1 MNIDFGQ
8 KLRTGRSPV
17 KVFVFFLAGLA
28 GGVAACAQ
36 GPATVTS
43 ADIYLRLKKL
53 NVLGTVLYVAAHPDD
68 ENSRLIAYMAKDR
81 LYRTGYLSMT
91 RGDGGQNLIGD
102 EQGVELGLIRTQEM
116 MAARR
121 VDGAEQFF
129 SRAYDF
135 GFSKSTEEAL
145 KTWDEEK
152 ALSDVVWVIRKFQPD
167 VIITRFPPD
176 SRAGHGHHSASAVLA
191 HEAFDDA
198 ADPSKFPEQFKYG
211 VKPWKAKR
219 LLWNSYNFGPG
230 ANTTSE
236 DQMKIDVGGYNPILG
251 KSYGE
256 LAAISRTNH
265 KSQGAALTPARG
277 ESMDYFNL
285 VAGDPAHNDP
295 MEGVVTDWGRVEGG
309 EKISGMVDQVVKDFS
324 LMAPE
329 KSVHGLVKIYDAIAQ
344 LPEGYWK
351 KQKLQEVGEL
361 IADCSGLWL
370 EAVVRTP
377 YAVRGDSLAITFVM
391 NDRLGADMTVNDVR
405 VVAPWSM
412 VADYTVPS
420 GHPAGKLFRSD
431 LDTNV
436 NQKLAPDKN
445 FFFTRS
451 ILVSPLKPLTQP
463 YWLREPMSPG
473 HFNVSEQWFI
483 GDPQGGP
490 AYNANF
496 RITVDREEIGF
507 VRPVQYKYTDPV
519 KGELYEP
526 LTVLPRATA
535 QFDPDLMVFT
545 DGEKKEFDAI
555 VQDRTGHGHPPALGL
570 TAAPALSIQ
579 AVGGGALGDPSW
591 MAKPAGTE
599 TAVVSVDGVFD
610 ENGRK
615 DTAMELRTIA
625 YEHIPRIDYF
635 RPAMEKFTIASIKTA
650 GHRIG
655 YIEGAGDKVP
665 AALQQ
670 MGYEV
675 VTLKE
680 RDLASATWLQQFDA
694 IIAGVRA
701 YDVHP
706 WLAGRHQVLMEYVK
720 DGGNFVVQYN
730 RDGLGQM
737 KTTIGPYPFAVANIR
752 VTDETARV
760 NFVLPDHKVL
770 HFPNTITEADFSGW
784 IQERGI
790 YFAGKTDTAYRA
802 VLSMK
807 DPGEDEQTGSLVI
820 ANYGKGTFVYTGLV
834 FFRELPA
841 GVPGAYRLMANIIA
855 LNQKK
860 GF

>member
-1 MNIDFGQ
+1 M
-8 KLRTGRSPV
+8 
-17 KVFVFFLAGLA
+17 FFILAGLVGA
-28 GGVAACAQ
+28 LGVCAQ
-36 GPATVTS
+36 APATVTS

-68 ENSRLIAYMAKDR
+68 ENSRLIAYMAKGR

-129 SRAYDF
+129 TRAYDF

-145 KTWDEEK
+145 KTWDEQK
-152 ALSDVVWVIRKFQPD
+152 ILSDVVWVIRKFHPD

-191 HEAFDDA
+191 HEAFDAA
-198 ADPSKFPEQFKYG
+198 ADPNRFPEQLRDG
-211 VKPWKAKR
+211 VQPWRAKR
-219 LLWNSYNFGPG
+219 IMWNSFNFGPG

-236 DQMKIDVGGYNPILG
+236 DQIKIDVGGFNPIVG

-277 ESMDYFNL
+277 QSMEYFTL
-285 VAGDPAHNDP
+285 VAGDPAHDDP
-295 MEGVVTDWGRVEGG
+295 MDGVVTDWSRVDGG
-309 EKISGMVDQVVKDFS
+309 QKISAMVDQVVNDFS

-329 KSVHGLVKIYDAIAQ
+329 KSVSGLVGIYQAISG
-344 LPEGYWK
+344 LPDGYWK
-351 KQKLQEVGEL
+351 TEKLKEVRGL

-370 EAVVRTP
+370 EAVVNTP
-377 YAVRGDSLAITFVM
+377 YAVRGDSLSINYVM
-391 NDRLGADMTVNDVR
+391 NDRLGAEMTVDQIDLETPLR
-405 VVAPWSM
+405 M
-412 VADYTVPS
+412 QAD
-420 GHPAGKLFRSD
+420 F
-431 LDTNV
+431 DTTLHQV
-436 NQKLAPDKN
+436 LQPDRN
-445 FFFTRS
+445 FYFSRG
-451 ILVSPLKPLTQP
+451 IRVSPRAMLTQP
-463 YWLREPMSPG
+463 YWLAEPMSPG
-473 HFNVSEQWFI
+473 HFNVADQRLI
-483 GDPQGGP
+483 GNPVSGP
-490 AYNANF
+490 AYEASF
-496 RITVDREEIGF
+496 WITVGGARMEF
-507 VRPVQYKYTDPV
+507 TRPVQYKHTDPV
-519 KGELYEP
+519 RGELYEP
-526 LTVLPRATA
+526 LTILPRATA
-535 QFDPDLMVFT
+535 QFDPELLVFT
-545 DGEKKEFDAI
+545 DGEKKEFDAA
-555 VQDRTGHGHPPALGL
+555 VQDRTGHGHPPVLSL
-570 TAAPALSIQ
+570 TAAPALSIK
-579 AVGGGALGDPSW
+579 AAGGGAAGGAMGDPSW
-591 MAKPAGTE
+591 MAKPAEAGP
-599 TAVVSVDGVFD
+599 AVVSVDGVFD

-615 DTAMELRTIA
+615 DTAMELRTIS

-635 RPAMEKFTIASIKTA
+635 RPAMEKFTIANIRTA

-670 MGYEV
+670 MGFEV
-675 VTLKE
+675 VTLRE
-680 RDLASATWLQQFDA
+680 RDLASATYLQQFDA

-706 WLAGRHQVLMEYVK
+706 WLAGRHDVLMEYVK
-720 DGGNFVVQYN
+720 DGGNYVVQYN
-730 RDGLGQM
+730 RGELGRM
-737 KTTIGPYPFAVANIR
+737 KTTMGPYPFAVSNIR
-752 VTDETARV
+752 VTDETAMV
-760 NFVLPDHKVL
+760 NFALPDNKVL
-770 HFPNTITEADFSGW
+770 HFPNTITEDDFAGW

-790 YFAGKTDTAYRA
+790 YFAGQIDPEYQE

-807 DPGEDEQTGSLVI
+807 DPGESEQKGSLVI

>member
-1 MNIDFGQ
+1 MNTDFGQ
-8 KLRTGRSPV
+8 KFRTGLCPV
-17 KVFVFFLAGLA
+17 KVFIFFLAGLT

-135 GFSKSTEEAL
+135 GFSKSTDEAL

-219 LLWNSYNFGPG
+219 ILWNSFNFGPG

-277 ESMDYFNL
+277 ESMEYFNL
-285 VAGDPAHNDP
+285 VAGDPAHTDP
-295 MEGVVTDWGRVEGG
+295 MEGVVTSWDRVPNGD
-309 EKISGMVDQVVKDFS
+309 KIGLLVDQVIKDFS
-324 LMAPE
+324 LLAPE
-329 KSVHGLVKIYDAIAQ
+329 KSVPGLVGVYKAI
-344 LPEGYWK
+344 LPLSDGYWK
-351 KQKLQEVGEL
+351 TEKLKEVRDL
-361 IADCSGLWL
+361 IGDCSGLWL
-370 EAVVRTP
+370 EALVRAP
-377 YAVRGDSLAITFVM
+377 YTVRGDSLAVNFVV
-391 NDRLGADMTVNDVR
+391 NDRLGADM
-405 VVAPWSM
+405 VVAGVG
-412 VADYTVPS
+412 VAD
-420 GHPAGKLFRSD
+420 A
-431 LDTNV
+431 DTTL
-436 NQKLAPDKN
+436 NQPLSPDKN
-445 FFFTRS
+445 FLFTRS
-451 ILVSPLKPLTQP
+451 IFVSPRKELTQP
-463 YWLREPMSPG
+463 YWLAEPMSPG
-473 HFNVSEQWFI
+473 HFNVSDQRLI
-483 GDPQGGP
+483 GDPQSAP
-490 AYNANF
+490 AYMASF
-496 RITVDREEIGF
+496 RITVDGLTLDF
-507 VRPVQYKYTDPV
+507 TRPVQYKHTDAV

-526 LTVLPRATA
+526 LEVLPRATA
-535 QFDPDLMVFT
+535 QFDPELLVFT
-545 DGEKKEFDAI
+545 DGEKKEFDAT
-555 VQDRTGHGHPPALGL
+555 VQDHTGHGHPPALEL

-591 MAKPAGTE
+591 MAKPAGTG

-615 DTAMELRTIA
+615 DTAVELRTIA

-675 VTLKE
+675 VTLREK
-680 RDLASATWLQQFDA
+680 DLASVTYLQQFDA

-706 WLAGRHQVLMEYVK
+706 WLTGRHQVLMEYVK
-720 DGGNFVVQYN
+720 GGGNFVVQYN

-752 VTDETARV
+752 VTDETAKV

-770 HFPNTITEADFSGW
+770 HFPNTITEDDFNGW

-790 YFAGKTDTAYRA
+790 YFAGRTDSAYRA

-807 DPGEDEQTGSLVI
+807 DPGEDEQKGSLVI
-820 ANYGKGTFVYTGLV
+820 ADYGKGTFVYTGLV

>member
-1 MNIDFGQ
+1 MNRVLI
-8 KLRTGRSPV
+8 
-17 KVFVFFLAGLA
+17 FVLAGLA
-28 GGVAACAQ
+28 AGLGGFAQ

-68 ENSRLIAYMAKDR
+68 ENSRLIAYMAKGR

-145 KTWDEEK
+145 KTWDHEK
-152 ALSDVVWVIRKFQPD
+152 MLSDVVWVVRKFQPD

-191 HEAFDDA
+191 HEAFDA
-198 ADPSKFPEQFKYG
+198 AGDPNRFPEQFKYG
-211 VKPWKAKR
+211 VKPWKARR
-219 LLWNSYNFGPG
+219 LLWNSFNFGPG
-230 ANTTSE
+230 FNTTSE

-256 LAAISRTNH
+256 MAAISRTNH

-277 ESMDYFNL
+277 ESMEYFTL
-285 VAGDPAHNDP
+285 VAGDPAHGDP
-295 MEGVVTDWGRVEGG
+295 MEGVVTDWGRVQNGSEIGL
-309 EKISGMVDQVVKDFS
+309 MVDQVVKDYS
-324 LMAPE
+324 LLAPE
-329 KSVHGLVKIYDAIAQ
+329 KSVPGLTGIYKAIEQ
-344 LPEGYWK
+344 LPEGYWRT
-351 KQKLQEVGEL
+351 QKLKEVRDL
-361 IADCSGLWL
+361 IADCAGLWL

-377 YAVRGDSLAITFVM
+377 YAVRGDSLAISFAV
-391 NDRLGADMTVNDVR
+391 NDRLGTDMAVTGVG
-405 VVAPWSM
+405 
-412 VADYTVPS
+412 VAD
-420 GHPAGKLFRSD
+420 F
-431 LDTNV
+431 DTTIHE
-436 NQKLAPDKN
+436 QLQPDKN
-445 FFFTRS
+445 FFITRS
-451 ILVSPLKPLTQP
+451 ILVSPRKELTQP
-463 YWLREPMSPG
+463 YWLAELMSPG
-473 HFNVSEQWFI
+473 HFNVSDQRLI
-483 GDPQGGP
+483 GDPLSAP
-490 AYNANF
+490 AYEANF
-496 RITVDREEIGF
+496 RLLVGGVTLNIS
-507 VRPVQYKYTDPV
+507 RPVQYKYTHPV
-519 KGELYEP
+519 KGEVYEP

-535 QFDPDLMVFT
+535 RFDPELLVFT
-545 DGEKKEFDAI
+545 DREKKEFDAE

-579 AVGGGALGDPSW
+579 GVGGGTFGDPSW
-591 MAKPAGTE
+591 MAKPVSTG
-599 TAVVSVDGVFD
+599 TAVVSVDGVFQ
-610 ENGRK
+610 ENGGW
-615 DTAMELRTIA
+615 DTAEELRTIA
-625 YEHIPRIDYF
+625 YDHIPRIDYF
-635 RPAMEKFTIASIKTA
+635 KPATEKFMIADIKTS

-665 AALQQ
+665 EALQQ

-675 VTLKE
+675 VTLREK
-680 RDLASATWLQQFDA
+680 DLASATYLQQFDA
-694 IIAGVRA
+694 IITGVRA
-701 YDVHP
+701 YDVRP
-706 WLAGRHQVLMEYVK
+706 WLAGRHAVLMEYVK
-720 DGGNFVVQYN
+720 NGGNLIVQYN
-730 RDGLGQM
+730 RGDLGQV
-737 KTTIGPYPFAVANIR
+737 KTTIGPYPMAIANIR
-752 VTDETARV
+752 VTDETAKV

-770 HFPNTITEADFSGW
+770 HFPNTITDDDFSGW

-790 YFAGKTDTAYRA
+790 YFAGQVDTAYQE

-807 DPGEDEQTGSLVI
+807 DPAESEVKGSLIV
-820 ANYGKGTFVYTGLV
+820 ANYGKGVFVYTGLV

-855 LNQKK
+855 LNHKK